1 MAQNSLD
8 WLNQTSWNSSTAP
21 PPPQKTTANIHTS
34 ELLSK
39 EEAIILSIICTLASV
54 IGTLGNSLVLLAV
67 RRSTNLR
74 TVPDLFIT
82 SLAFSDLSV
91 CALYLPLLIYHFN
104 HRAEDDKLYMIFD
117 ITKSF
122 FGHITTVA
130 SANNMFAVTID
141 RLVAIRFPFQYIAVM
156 TIKNALAGIAAVWLV
171 ALAFAAMYA
180 GPTLIPREYLR
191 FYIGALFITTII
203 VYIYIFIT
211 AKRQENKIHKIHPGS
226 KGTITEKKVTK
237 TTFTVVGVY
246 VLCWMPVF
254 LLPAIINP
262 SRNLTQFRKGY
273 SWVQT
278 SIACNSAFNPF
289 IYFMRSRKYRRAFA
303 KVLGIE
309 RSNDRYF

>member
-1 MAQNSLD
+1 MAQNVLD
-8 WLNQTSWNSSTAP
+8 WLNQTSWNSSTAL
-21 PPPQKTTANIHTS
+21 PPQKTTANIHIS

-39 EEAIILSIICTLASV
+39 EEAIILSIICALGSV

-67 RRSTNLR
+67 RRSSNLR

-91 CALYLPLLIYHFN
+91 CALYLPLLIYDFN
-104 HRAEDDKLYMIFD
+104 DRAQDDKLYMIFD
-117 ITKSF
+117 ITKAF
-122 FGHITTVA
+122 FGHVTMVA
-130 SANNMFAVTID
+130 SASNMFAVTID
-141 RLVAIRFPFQYIAVM
+141 RLLAIRFPFQYIAVM

-171 ALAFAAMYA
+171 GVAFAAIYA
-180 GPTLIPREYLR
+180 ADPTLIPRAYLR
-191 FYIGALFITTII
+191 YYIAILFIITII

-211 AKRQENKIHKIHPGS
+211 AKRQENKIHNIHPGS
-226 KGTITEKKVTK
+226 EGTITEKKVTK
-237 TTFTVVGVY
+237 TIFTVVGVY

-262 SRNLTQFRKGY
+262 SRGLTQFRK
-273 SWVQT
+273 SFCWVQT

-309 RSNDRYF
+309 RSNDR